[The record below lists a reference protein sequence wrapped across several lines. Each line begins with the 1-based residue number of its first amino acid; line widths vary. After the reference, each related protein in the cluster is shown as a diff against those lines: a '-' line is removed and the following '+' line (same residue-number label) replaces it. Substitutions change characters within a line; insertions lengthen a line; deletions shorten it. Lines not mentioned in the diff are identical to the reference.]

1 MSVTDLRLSLGPLGE
16 VSATHYGA
24 LDRGADPRPCLVLA
38 HGAGANHRH
47 RFFTTYA
54 ADLAARGVEVVTFN
68 FLYTEHG
75 KHSPDPAALL
85 EHTWAAAL
93 ESVVETIPTSGRLVV
108 GGKSMGGRIA
118 SQVLAQPAQSAVW
131 QRVSGLVLLGYPL
144 HPPGQP
150 AKARVAHLP
159 SIAAPILVVQGTR
172 DAFGTRAEVEPVF
185 TALPTRVD
193 FEWIEGGDHSFVVPK
208 SSGRSA
214 DDVRAVVCD
223 RVATWIGG

>member
-24 LDRGADPRPCLVLA
+24 PGDGAEPRPCLVLA

-47 RFFTTYA
+47 RFLTTYA
-54 ADLAARGVEVVTFN
+54 TDLAARGVDVVTFN
-68 FLYTEHG
+68 FLYTERG
-75 KHSPDPAALL
+75 KHSPDPAPVL
-85 EHTWAAAL
+85 ERTWAAVL
-93 ESVVETIPTSGRLVV
+93 ESVVETVPTEARLVV

-118 SQVLAQPAQSAVW
+118 SQVLAQPALSAVW

-144 HPPGQP
+144 HPPHQP
-150 AKARVAHLP
+150 GKARVAHLP
-159 SIAAPILVVQGTR
+159 SIGAPILVVQGTR

-185 TALPTRVD
+185 SALPTRVD

-214 DDVRAVVCD
+214 DDVRVVVCEH
-223 RVATWIGG
+223 VAAWICG